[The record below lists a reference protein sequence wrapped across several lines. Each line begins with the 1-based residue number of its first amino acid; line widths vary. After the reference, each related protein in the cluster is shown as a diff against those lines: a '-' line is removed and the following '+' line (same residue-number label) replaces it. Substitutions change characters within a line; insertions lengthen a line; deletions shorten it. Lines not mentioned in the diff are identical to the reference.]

1 MRTTKDTL
9 HEKRKAAEEHIR
21 LLEREGKQGVR
32 YTAMMP
38 DLPFLVLGLL
48 SDIGWI
54 IHLIA
59 GIVYFC
65 RNGWHHVTDGIA
77 LLALADVLSG
87 VACLMYLNKIG
98 DWLLGCIPLQ
108 AADTGMFNRAY
119 CLSGAYG
126 LLVIGIHFALLLAG
140 RTRYPRWM
148 LAFHPVTWNLLLV
161 VIPDIAQAL
170 QVPAATWMS
179 VMSQSSTNSSI
190 VVWYIAAAIYEK
202 KHL

>member
-9 HEKRKAAEEHIR
+9 HEKRNAAEEHIR

-38 DLPFLVLGLL
+38 DLPLLVLGLL

-65 RNGWHHVTDGIA
+65 RNGLHHVTDGIA

-87 VACLMYLNKIG
+87 VACLMYLSKIG
-98 DWLLGCIPLQ
+98 DWLLGCIPL
-108 AADTGMFNRAY
+108 
-119 CLSGAYG
+119 
-126 LLVIGIHFALLLAG
+126 
-140 RTRYPRWM
+140 
-148 LAFHPVTWNLLLV
+148 
-161 VIPDIAQAL
+161 
-170 QVPAATWMS
+170 
-179 VMSQSSTNSSI
+179 
-190 VVWYIAAAIYEK
+190 
-202 KHL
+202 

>member
-1 MRTTKDTL
+1 MRTAKDTL

-32 YTAMMP
+32 YTAMIP

-77 LLALADVLSG
+77 HLALADVLSG
-87 VACLMYLNKIG
+87 VACPVIM
-98 DWLLGCIPLQ
+98 
-108 AADTGMFNRAY
+108 ARA
-119 CLSGAYG
+119 
-126 LLVIGIHFALLLAG
+126 
-140 RTRYPRWM
+140 
-148 LAFHPVTWNLLLV
+148 
-161 VIPDIAQAL
+161 
-170 QVPAATWMS
+170 
-179 VMSQSSTNSSI
+179 
-190 VVWYIAAAIYEK
+190 
-202 KHL
+202 

>member
-59 GIVYFC
+59 GIVYFG

-119 CLSGAYG
+119 YLSGAYG
-126 LLVIGIHFALLLAG
+126 LWRPVLIVGLGSIGIHFALLLAG
-140 RTRYPRWM
+140 RTRYPGGCSLFIRS
-148 LAFHPVTWNLLLV
+148 HGT
-161 VIPDIAQAL
+161 
-170 QVPAATWMS
+170 S
-179 VMSQSSTNSSI
+179 CSSSFRT
-190 VVWYIAAAIYEK
+190 
-202 KHL
+202 LRRLCRCPRPRGCP